1 MIHTTVQLEEVCEN
15 AFCIMHDSLNLNE
28 GKERAA
34 QYLQDK
40 LTSTEDLSTAMSI
53 LDKEYITINYEHLEV
68 TKNPIPSYLFGTS
81 REAVDRFGNRFGY
94 EIDFKNQIG
103 YMEIE
108 QNNIESKTLSGIQ
121 VTRET
126 LPLLKQMLSDFEKV
140 IK

>member
-1 MIHTTVQLEEVCEN
+1 MTHTTIQLEEICEN

-40 LTSTEDLSTAMSI
+40 LSSEDGLSTAMKM
-53 LDKEYITINYEHLEV
+53 LDKEYIVINYEHLEV
-68 TKNPIPSYLFGTS
+68 TRNSTPSYLFGAS

-94 EIDFKNQIG
+94 EIDFKNQVG